1 MPAASCFFI
10 NFLSSGGP
18 MSLRGVRGATTVK
31 HDQADEILAG
41 TRELLQAILQENPD
55 MQPEDIASAIFTTTA
70 DLRAVYPARAARQ
83 MGWREVPLMGAQEID
98 VPEGLPRCIRVLIH
112 WNTALPQVAIRH
124 VYLREAVK
132 LRPDLS
138 QK

>member
-1 MPAASCFFI
+1 
-10 NFLSSGGP
+10 
-18 MSLRGVRGATTVK
+18 MSLRGVRGATTVN
-31 HDQADEILAG
+31 HDQADEILAS

-70 DLRAVYPARAARQ
+70 DLRAVYPARAAREL
-83 MGWREVPLMGAQEID
+83 GWREVPLMDAQEID
-98 VPEGLPRCIRVLIH
+98 VPEGLPLCIRVLIH

-124 VYLREAVK
+124 VYLREAVR
-132 LRPDLS
+132 LRPDLT